1 MLVGVWMEKKYKE
14 EVEVS
19 IVGSVFTL
27 FMVAITSSLNEP
39 LCWPPDFFIC
49 PEMCQD
55 INTAYCLGHSALY
68 TFRPKI
74 NYVFSVELN
83 LTSLKRD
90 N

>member
-55 INTAYCLGHSALY
+55 INTAYRRGY
-68 TFRPKI
+68 T
-74 NYVFSVELN
+74 LDN
-83 LTSLKRD
+83 LTKKLSITFLQISIHLRPH
-90 N
+90 

>member
-1 MLVGVWMEKKYKE
+1 MLEGVWMEKKYKE
-14 EVEVS
+14 EVS

-55 INTAYCLGHSALY
+55 INTAYRLGYTALY

-74 NYVFSVELN
+74 DYTIFSVELN
-83 LTSLKRD
+83 LPSLKTD

>member
-55 INTAYCLGHSALY
+55 INTAYRLGGTLY

-74 NYVFSVELN
+74 NYTNLELN
-83 LTSLKRD
+83 LLSLKTD

>member
-1 MLVGVWMEKKYKE
+1 MLEGVWMEKKYKE
-14 EVEVS
+14 EVS

-55 INTAYCLGHSALY
+55 INTAYRLGYTALY

-74 NYVFSVELN
+74 DYTNFSVELN
-83 LTSLKRD
+83 LPSLKTD

>member
-1 MLVGVWMEKKYKE
+1 MLAGVWMEKKYKE

-55 INTAYCLGHSALY
+55 INTAYCLGHTVCIL
-68 TFRPKI
+68 TKKLFI
-74 NYVFSVELN
+74 VLN
-83 LTSLKRD
+83 KQGASLH
-90 N
+90 

>member
-1 MLVGVWMEKKYKE
+1 MLEGVWMEKKYKE

-55 INTAYCLGHSALY
+55 INTAYRLGRY
-68 TFRPKI
+68 TVYI
-74 NYVFSVELN
+74 
-83 LTSLKRD
+83 
-90 N
+90 

>member
-14 EVEVS
+14 VVEVS

-55 INTAYCLGHSALY
+55 INTAYCCGHTAQ
-68 TFRPKI
+68 
-74 NYVFSVELN
+74 FSNGGTRLRG
-83 LTSLKRD
+83 LSGTSKMSL
-90 N
+90 